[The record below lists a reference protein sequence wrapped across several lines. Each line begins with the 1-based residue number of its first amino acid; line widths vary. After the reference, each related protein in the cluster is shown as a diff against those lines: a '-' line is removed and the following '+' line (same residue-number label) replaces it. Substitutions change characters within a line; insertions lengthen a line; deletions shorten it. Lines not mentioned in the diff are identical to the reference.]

1 MKRITAAS
9 QEQMISLARESARGL
24 LKKLHY
30 FTASLFIGE
39 NSCDLS
45 LMISDDIIDLPL
57 KALPAGMSAKSAMR
71 QIADAIHQEDMRTTV
86 IEQDDAFIKIAYS
99 DEVLMQIY
107 REHYLTIPTEKL
119 MTICRD
125 KIFATVAKHY
135 CRPFKIEVTKDS
147 IYCMWGEY
155 NHHFG
160 DYVYRFGWGEKPKA
174 FESLVIICTIINE
187 YSGNKYEF
195 STPIDD
201 NWCKAGMLMI
211 RDHSDMYQN

>member
-125 KIFATVAKHY
+125 KIFATVAKH
-135 CRPFKIEVTKDS
+135 
-147 IYCMWGEY
+147 
-155 NHHFG
+155 
-160 DYVYRFGWGEKPKA
+160 
-174 FESLVIICTIINE
+174 
-187 YSGNKYEF
+187 
-195 STPIDD
+195 
-201 NWCKAGMLMI
+201 
-211 RDHSDMYQN
+211 